1 MSIETLT
8 IKKDIR
14 QEPLINEKWS
24 FAKSQ
29 TSQYADGIFITG
41 ANSYIGCHVFSILQE
56 KWSGRIYL
64 LIRAQNEE
72 EAFVKM
78 SEALD
83 TWKLPPIH
91 SENISIVTGDVCQ
104 ARFGMHLP
112 TYNEMKRN
120 TGMVLHLA
128 MNPLYNLTYEH
139 FERLWVP
146 ELKRMIKFCGDPK
159 HPKSLHYPSSY
170 NADFFET
177 NEDFSKMESNAW
189 QSGYAGFKWVANKA
203 LKNAF
208 DHNLQGCLYDIPLVL
223 GSLKKG
229 LCPLQ
234 YSIWYILDMFLK
246 AKCYIPFKF
255 KIIPVDVLAKV
266 IVHNL
271 FNDKADKGDRFI
283 RPALKKSVSDKYFG
297 NVATNLLGIKKSNQ
311 QLMRDGYQY
320 KEKFDFVFP
329 DTFYPLLERVNQQ
342 EAVFPNGFNTSFLP
356 STMLVFLS
364 NLNKIIS
371 KNKTKSN

>member
-1 MSIETLT
+1 MNIETLT
-8 IKKDIR
+8 MTKDIR

-24 FAKSQ
+24 FAKNK
-29 TSQYADGIFITG
+29 TSQFADGIFITG
-41 ANSYIGCHVFSILQE
+41 ANSYIGCHVFNLLQE
-56 KWSGRIYL
+56 KWPGKIYL
-64 LIRAQNEE
+64 LVRATNEQ
-72 EAFVKM
+72 EATDKM
-78 SEALD
+78 SAALK
-83 TWKLPPIH
+83 TWKLDPIYSSH
-91 SENISIVTGDVCQ
+91 VSVLTGDVSE
-104 ARFGMHLP
+104 ARFGLDMSI
-112 TYNEMKRN
+112 YNKLKKN
-120 TGMVLHLA
+120 TGMVLHMA
-128 MNPLYNLTYEH
+128 MNPMYNLTYEH

-146 ELKRMIKFCGDPK
+146 ELKRMIKFCGDAK

-170 NADFFET
+170 NADFFMT
-177 NEDFSKMESNAW
+177 DEDFSKLESNAW

-208 DHNLQGCLYDIPLVL
+208 DQNLQGCIYDIPLVL

-229 LCPLQ
+229 VCPLQ

-246 AKCYIPFKF
+246 AKCYIPFEF
-255 KIIPVDVLAKV
+255 KIIPVDVLSKV

-271 FNDKADKGDRFI
+271 LNDKSDKGERFL
-283 RPALKKSVSDKYFG
+283 RPALKKPVSDKYFG

-311 QLMRDGYQY
+311 QLMRTTYRY

-329 DTFYPLLERVNQQ
+329 DSFYPLLERVNRQ
-342 EAVFPNGFNTSFLP
+342 EAIFPKDFNTTFLP

-371 KNKTKSN
+371 KNKIK